1 LCVGQFSSFRER
13 QLSMTKI
20 GIFAGLSTIDIIH
33 NVTDFPT
40 RNSKVTA
47 QSQEIIVGGPAT
59 NAAVTFAFL
68 GGSAK
73 LITAVGRHAMAY
85 PIKDECRRFGIEVFD
100 LTPDSD
106 APPPISSV
114 WVNRH
119 GERSVVSVNTTRMSI
134 PSIDVDPAL
143 VNAAE
148 VLMVDGHAMQ
158 ASQAWAQAAK
168 SAGVRVVFDG
178 GSWKPGTDEL
188 LKSVDIAICSADF
201 RPPGCA
207 SDEDVIAFLR
217 TSGVADIAITHGA
230 DPVRFASARSAG
242 TIEVPRVEA
251 VDTMGAGDIF
261 HGAFCFY
268 SAQGREFEDALR
280 EAAKMASDSCRY
292 SGTRKWMDR
301 AKAAAFGSR
310 PQIKN

>member
-1 LCVGQFSSFRER
+1 
-13 QLSMTKI
+13 MTRI

-33 NVTDFPT
+33 NVTDFPA
-40 RNSKVTA
+40 RNKKVTA
-47 QSQEIIVGGPAT
+47 QSQEVIVGGPAT
-59 NAAVTFAFL
+59 NAAITFAFL

-73 LITAVGRHAMAY
+73 LIAPVGCHAIADL
-85 PIKDECRRFGIEVFD
+85 IEDECGRFGVELFD

-119 GERSVVSVNTTRMSI
+119 GERSVVSVNTGLTSI
-134 PSIDVDPAL
+134 ASVDVDSLLLDVAD
-143 VNAAE
+143 

-158 ASQAWAQAAK
+158 AGQAWAKAAK

-188 LKSVDIAICSADF
+188 LKCVDTAICSADF

-207 SDEDVIAFLR
+207 SDEDVIAFLCA
-217 TSGVADIAITHGA
+217 SGVAEVAITHGA
-230 DPVRFASARSAG
+230 DPVRFFSRNSNGA
-242 TIEVPRVEA
+242 IEVPTVEA
-251 VDTMGAGDIF
+251 VDTAGAGDIF

-268 SAQGREFEDALR
+268 SARGREFEGALR
-280 EAAKMASDSCRY
+280 EAAKTASDSCRY
-292 SGTRKWMDR
+292 PGTRRWMYS
-301 AKAAAFGSR
+301 AGFASFGSR
-310 PQIKN
+310 PQVG